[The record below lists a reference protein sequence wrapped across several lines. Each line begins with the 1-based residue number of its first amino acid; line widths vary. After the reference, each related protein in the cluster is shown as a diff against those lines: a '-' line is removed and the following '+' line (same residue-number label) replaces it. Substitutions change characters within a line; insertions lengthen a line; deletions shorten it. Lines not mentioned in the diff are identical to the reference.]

1 LSLAIVTIHK
11 GKFADL
17 LRTTTSVDL
26 QKKKPLKH
34 IVVARNLELSQ
45 LKSIKAKY
53 RIVIHNQDKSI
64 YNAMNIGLKLT
75 TNNYLLFLNS
85 GDSFVNN
92 NIISCIFNFIKK
104 EKRCLIFKTQIVY
117 KNRCY
122 FPKYK
127 FFTSG
132 NYLPHPSF
140 IRPPIKRVRIY
151 KFNENL
157 KIISDGIW
165 MKKNLKKYD
174 YKKIDKIIT
183 KHYIGGVSSV
193 PSLNLIQDKA
203 KVSFWE
209 SFKEC
214 IKLIL
219 YYILKDKYFYQIILK
234 NNFDRK

>member
-1 LSLAIVTIHK
+1 
-11 GKFADL
+11 
-17 LRTTTSVDL
+17 
-26 QKKKPLKH
+26 
-34 IVVARNLELSQ
+34 
-45 LKSIKAKY
+45 
-53 RIVIHNQDKSI
+53 
-64 YNAMNIGLKLT
+64 MNIGLKLT

-92 NIISCIFNFIKK
+92 NIISCILNFIKK

-140 IRPPIKRVRIY
+140 IRPPIKRARIY

-174 YKKIDKIIT
+174 FKKIDKIIT

-209 SFKEC
+209 SLKEC

-219 YYILKDKYFYQIILK
+219 YYILKDKYFYQLILK

>member
-1 LSLAIVTIHK
+1 MSLAIVTIHK

-17 LRTTTSVDL
+17 LKTTTSVDL

-140 IRPPIKRVRIY
+140 IRPPIKRARIY

-219 YYILKDKYFYQIILK
+219 YYILKDKYFYQLILK